1 MKYNKNCGC
10 PSPYG
15 TGLDISMKKIVH
27 DTDAYE
33 EGHVLYWNVNGD
45 LFHDKTLKKK
55 AYCPIHTRRQM
66 WIDWE
71 TQPCDD
77 ELTLIRRHTHCIKCD
92 SDER

>member
-1 MKYNKNCGC
+1 
-10 PSPYG
+10 
-15 TGLDISMKKIVH
+15 MKKIVH
-27 DTDAYE
+27 DTDTY
-33 EGHVLYWNVNGD
+33 EGHVLYWNLNGD

-55 AYCPIHTRRQM
+55 ANCPIHTRRQM